1 MVESQGK
8 EVDNEIMIRA
18 FEFGQK
24 IVSELCEAQ
33 NDFIAKYKQAY
44 EITQKELK
52 FAEENPEIEKFVE
65 KYLQKSDIDGL
76 YGLGKIEFHDAI
88 GEIIEDISI
97 KITKKHFE
105 NTTEIFDE
113 AKEILEENNIRISEI
128 ADEIKSRVKSDMRE
142 KILSGGT
149 RLDGRD
155 PNEVRPVTAD
165 VAILPRAHGSGLFER
180 GVTQVLSVATLGGP
194 SDIQIIDDMYEEDLK
209 RYIHHYNFPPYSVG
223 EVRPLR

>member
-33 NDFIAKYKQAY
+33 KDFIAKYKQAH

-52 FAEENPEIEKFVE
+52 FAEENPEIEKFVK

-88 GEIIEDISI
+88 GEMVEKISVEI
-97 KITKKHFE
+97 SKIFQE
-105 NTTEIFDE
+105 NTETFDE
-113 AKEILEENNIRISEI
+113 AKEILAENNIKISEI

-149 RLDGRD
+149 RLDGRV

-165 VAILPRAHGSGLFER
+165 IAILPRAHGSGLFER